1 MNKIFCLPFIFLS
14 SFKKL
19 GKYEIKLNSSNLDS
33 LLQELKIMGYLGF
46 HLNVIQLIGCYT
58 KELKSQGNA
67 YVFVEYCSE
76 GDLRNWLRS
85 NSTKYVKHSND
96 LKHSLFYQKYRRTN
110 SRSLNDVR
118 ESMIEK
124 FNDQDLVFFAYQIAR
139 GMKYLADKKF
149 LHRDLAARNILL
161 NENFVCKISDFGL
174 ADESKLSSQAYFGKA
189 KGQVPAKWAPP
200 EAFGGS
206 YEATSDVP
214 LFLQTS
220 IILIPGGGGG
230 KSQKTDLFVFKFMK
244 ITMQNNFPFN
254 ENEGDRVG
262 GHIFC

>member
-1 MNKIFCLPFIFLS
+1 MEKNIKFDIFYKDS
-14 SFKKL
+14 
-19 GKYEIKLNSSNLDS
+19 KLNSSNLDS

-76 GDLRNWLRS
+76 GDLRNWLRN
-85 NSTKYVKHSND
+85 NSQKYVKNSND
-96 LKHSLFYQKYRRTN
+96 LKFSLFYEKYKSKIT
-110 SRSLNDVR
+110 SRSPNETLNQQV
-118 ESMIEK
+118 EK
-124 FNDQDLVFFAYQIAR
+124 FNDSDLVFFSYQIAR

-189 KGQVPAKWAPP
+189 KVSKK
-200 EAFGGS
+200 
-206 YEATSDVP
+206 
-214 LFLQTS
+214 
-220 IILIPGGGGG
+220 LIS
-230 KSQKTDLFVFKFMK
+230 KSLK
-244 ITMQNNFPFN
+244 
-254 ENEGDRVG
+254 
-262 GHIFC
+262 